1 MEIHHMIKSPKEKF
15 QSSQIRTGQWGNIVT
30 SPIFDEACDVALL
43 QMQENVS
50 AGYVT
55 QFAADAYQQIQGALQ
70 VVRILKTLH
79 ETTQEPKKTE
89 QKGLNYQ
96 AGV

>member
-1 MEIHHMIKSPKEKF
+1 VIKSPKEKF
-15 QSSQIRTGQWGNIVT
+15 QSSQIRTGQWEQIV
-30 SPIFDEACDVALL
+30 SNHVFDEACDHALL
-43 QMQENVS
+43 HMQEGLFSNDNFI
-50 AGYVT
+50 AH
-55 QFAADAYQQIQGALQ
+55 QQMVGAL
-70 VVRILKTLH
+70 RIIKILKTLH

>member
-1 MEIHHMIKSPKEKF
+1 MIKSPKEKF

-30 SPIFDEACDVALL
+30 SPIFDEACDHALL
-43 QMQENVS
+43 EMMATMPLRQSDIQHDANCNQQMS
-50 AGYVT
+50 GAW
-55 QFAADAYQQIQGALQ
+55 QI
-70 VVRILKTLH
+70 VKILKTLH